1 MGAGALSKSR
11 SKSIGHNLHQKMMV
25 LDMERERAE
34 GTKSQMTSSMPWSSQ
49 SSSKPPAL
57 RRRDANNARN
67 YELRMSKSSDSITA
81 AKMMAM
87 RQMQQQNGQ
96 GRGAQGL
103 RINQDMSK
111 SMEKQIDVYTKTRDD
126 IRKILQVPPL
136 LKIAS
141 ACCQSY
147 KRGPI
152 GFYTRKAAL
161 RNIFAFPV

>member
-49 SSSKPPAL
+49 SSKPPAL

-87 RQMQQQNGQ
+87 RQMQQQGQ
-96 GRGAQGL
+96 GRSQGL

-126 IRKILQVPPL
+126 IRKILQVPL
-136 LKIAS
+136 LLEIALILNIIARVAQLDS
-141 ACCQSY
+141 TPE
-147 KRGPI
+147 KR
-152 GFYTRKAAL
+152 L
-161 RNIFAFPV
+161 

>member
-49 SSSKPPAL
+49 SSKPPAL

-87 RQMQQQNGQ
+87 RQMQQQGQ
-96 GRGAQGL
+96 GRSQGL

-126 IRKILQVPPL
+126 IRKILQVTPL
-136 LKIAS
+136 LKIALI
-141 ACCQSY
+141 Q
-147 KRGPI
+147 
-152 GFYTRKAAL
+152 
-161 RNIFAFPV
+161 NIIARVAQLDSTPEQRL

>member
-49 SSSKPPAL
+49 SSKPPAL

-87 RQMQQQNGQ
+87 RQMQQQGQ
-96 GRGAQGL
+96 GRSQGL

-126 IRKILQVPPL
+126 IRKILQVPLL
-136 LKIAS
+136 LKIALILNKFLV
-141 ACCQSY
+141 AQ
-147 KRGPI
+147 
-152 GFYTRKAAL
+152 
-161 RNIFAFPV
+161 

>member
-1 MGAGALSKSR
+1 MNAGALSKSR

-34 GTKSQMTSSMPWSSQ
+34 GTKSQMTSSMPWSS
-49 SSSKPPAL
+49 KPPAL

-81 AKMMAM
+81 AKLLAM
-87 RQMQQQNGQ
+87 KQQQGK
-96 GRGAQGL
+96 AQGL

-126 IRKILQVPPL
+126 IRKILQVPRSLHSP
-136 LKIAS
+136 
-141 ACCQSY
+141 Y
-147 KRGPI
+147 KAKSI
-152 GFYTRKAAL
+152 SF
-161 RNIFAFPV
+161 

>member
-49 SSSKPPAL
+49 SSKPPAL

-87 RQMQQQNGQ
+87 RQMQMQQQQGQ
-96 GRGAQGL
+96 GRSQGL

-126 IRKILQVPPL
+126 IRKILQVPLL
-136 LKIAS
+136 LKIALILNIIARVAQLDS
-141 ACCQSY
+141 TPE
-147 KRGPI
+147 KRI
-152 GFYTRKAAL
+152 
-161 RNIFAFPV
+161 

>member
-49 SSSKPPAL
+49 SSKPPAL

-87 RQMQQQNGQ
+87 RQMQQQGQ
-96 GRGAQGL
+96 GQSQGL

-136 LKIAS
+136 LNIALILNKFLV
-141 ACCQSY
+141 AQ
-147 KRGPI
+147 
-152 GFYTRKAAL
+152 
-161 RNIFAFPV
+161 

>member
-49 SSSKPPAL
+49 SSKPPAL

-87 RQMQQQNGQ
+87 RQMQQQGQ
-96 GRGAQGL
+96 GRSQGL

-126 IRKILQVPPL
+126 IRKILQVPQFL
-136 LKIAS
+136 IMRGEIDLHRKIS
-141 ACCQSY
+141 
-147 KRGPI
+147 R
-152 GFYTRKAAL
+152 
-161 RNIFAFPV
+161 

>member
-1 MGAGALSKSR
+1 MGPGALSKSR

-34 GTKSQMTSSMPWSSQ
+34 GTKSQMTSSMPWSS
-49 SSSKPPAL
+49 KPPAL

-87 RQMQQQNGQ
+87 RQMQQQQNGQ
-96 GRGAQGL
+96 GRSQGL

-136 LKIAS
+136 LKIALILN
-141 ACCQSY
+141 Q
-147 KRGPI
+147 
-152 GFYTRKAAL
+152 FTRML
-161 RNIFAFPV
+161 PEL

>member
-34 GTKSQMTSSMPWSSQ
+34 GTKSQMTSSMPWSQ
-49 SSSKPPAL
+49 SKPPAL

-87 RQMQQQNGQ
+87 RQMQMQQQNGQ

-126 IRKILQVPPL
+126 IRKILQVPLL
-136 LKIAS
+136 LKIALILNIIARVAQLDS
-141 ACCQSY
+141 TPE
-147 KRGPI
+147 KR
-152 GFYTRKAAL
+152 L
-161 RNIFAFPV
+161 

>member
-49 SSSKPPAL
+49 SKPPAL

-87 RQMQQQNGQ
+87 RQMQMQQQNGQ

-126 IRKILQVPPL
+126 IRKILQVPIL
-136 LKIAS
+136 LILNIIARVAQLDS
-141 ACCQSY
+141 TPE
-147 KRGPI
+147 KR
-152 GFYTRKAAL
+152 L
-161 RNIFAFPV
+161 